1 MDNQRARI
9 KAIDRLLVR
18 TLKERVEIGKEIAR
32 IKEER
37 GLGIEDPAQEDK
49 VIERV
54 RSYAEDQISEDCGDE
69 IEEVWKA
76 VMELTKSEM
85 R

>member
-1 MDNQRARI
+1 MDNQRKRI

-18 TLKERVEIGKEIAR
+18 TLKERVEIGKEIAG
-32 IKEER
+32 IKKER
-37 GLGIEDPAQEDK
+37 GLDIEDPAQEDK
-49 VIERV
+49 VIQRV

-69 IEEVWKA
+69 IEEVWRA
-76 VMELTKSEM
+76 VIELTKSEM

>member
-18 TLKERVEIGKEIAR
+18 TLKERVEIGKEIGQ
-32 IKEER
+32 IKRER
-37 GLGIEDPAQEDK
+37 GLDIEDPAQEDK

-54 RSYAEDQISEDCGDE
+54 RSYAEDQISGDCGDE
-69 IEEVWKA
+69 IEEVWRA

-85 R
+85 